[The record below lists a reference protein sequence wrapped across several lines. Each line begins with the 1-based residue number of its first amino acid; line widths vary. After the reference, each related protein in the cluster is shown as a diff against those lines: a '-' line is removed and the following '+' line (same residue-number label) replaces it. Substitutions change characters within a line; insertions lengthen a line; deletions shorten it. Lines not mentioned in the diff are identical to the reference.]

1 MKKFVYLLWWYF
13 QVRILRRQKPLQTV
27 LFINNECNLRCKHC
41 CIDKDTVKIVKSY
54 EQIKEELIYS
64 HSLGSRFVDFEGGEP
79 TLWMDGEKN
88 FNDLIILAKKI
99 GFFSTTLTTNAQKSF
114 EWVEADSIWVSLDGI
129 EQYHDTIRGAGTFGN
144 AIKNIEKYALK
155 GKNNLSVNMVIN
167 EINKNCVEDM
177 IKFVAEN
184 PYINSISFSF
194 HMPYNKTAALFVKD
208 REKVLNKIIGMK
220 KNNYPIM
227 NTLSGLRA
235 LKNSQNAKYCWITNF
250 IMPDGLRLTKCQGNE
265 HGLCDVCGLGM
276 AAEMKNLYNFNLET
290 IMAGI
295 RLRLF
300 QNR

>member
-1 MKKFVYLLWWYF
+1 MKKFIYLIWWYF
-13 QVRILRRQKPLQTV
+13 QVRFLRKQKPLQTV

-54 EQIKEELIYS
+54 EQIREELIYS
-64 HSLGSRFVDFEGGEP
+64 YRLGSRFVDFEGGEP
-79 TLWMDGEKN
+79 TLWRDGEKN
-88 FNDLIILAKKI
+88 FNDLIVLAKKI
-99 GFFSTTLTTNAQKSF
+99 GFFSTTLTTNAQIPF
-114 EWVEADSIWVSLDGI
+114 EWVNVDSLWVSLDGV
-129 EQYHDTIRGAGTFGN
+129 EKYHDIIRGAGTFDK

-177 IKFVAEN
+177 IKFVAKN
-184 PYINSISFSF
+184 PYINSISLSF

-208 REKVLNKIIGMK
+208 REKIIDKIIEMK

-227 NTLSGLRA
+227 NTLSGLKA
-235 LKNSQNAKYCWITNF
+235 LKSPQNGKYCWITNF
-250 IMPDGLRLTKCQGNE
+250 IMPDGLRLSKCQGNE
-265 HGLCDVCGLGM
+265 HGLCTVCGLGM
-276 AAEMKNLYNFNLET
+276 ASEMKNLYNFNLET